1 MNILFVATDETGIA
15 AALRL
20 AKHGFKTG
28 FYSPSPYVQSKAENY
43 DIQFHRPVRKTE
55 FLKLRT
61 ENRFDVVSDIQEK
74 VDEVWIH
81 FNTFRDGKDEYHAAE
96 NIVKKVAEKIIETKI
111 IVFCG
116 ITKVGEANR
125 LIGHFFD
132 RFKGVAAQH
141 AYVGGPSLHDSCLP
155 AWTTSEVCSSAFL
168 KLEPIYF
175 SKPEEAEAATLSIL
189 FSRLA
194 AAEAMVE
201 VATQFGSVQTISNC
215 IKDDLLLHP
224 EYIDAIKFFK
234 TYNMPP
240 FLSNLFSKVRRTVAK
255 REKQALNEIYA
266 YVKRSRKSL
275 RILFVAPSEAFVKKF
290 ESRFGGRGV
299 KFVFVP
305 EHDILAADADSFGGF
320 DGVLL
325 NSLRLDL
332 LREFSKRYEKIWFVP
347 AL

>member
-1 MNILFVATDETGIA
+1 MRMWE
-15 AALRL
+15 
-20 AKHGFKTG
+20 
-28 FYSPSPYVQSKAENY
+28 
-43 DIQFHRPVRKTE
+43 
-55 FLKLRT
+55 
-61 ENRFDVVSDIQEK
+61 
-74 VDEVWIH
+74 
-81 FNTFRDGKDEYHAAE
+81 
-96 NIVKKVAEKIIETKI
+96 
-111 IVFCG
+111 
-116 ITKVGEANR
+116 
-125 LIGHFFD
+125 
-132 RFKGVAAQH
+132 
-141 AYVGGPSLHDSCLP
+141 GPSLHDSCLP